1 VRCANERNA
10 IAKLLGKPATI
21 ELDPQETV
29 QELPLTELVA
39 NQFQPRT
46 VFDGDRIEELAVT
59 IEEHGLL
66 QPIVVRKQG
75 TGYEIIAGERRYRA
89 VRSLGWETIPAIVK
103 EMTDETTASLAL
115 IENLQREDLTP
126 IEEAEAYER
135 LLALQD
141 ITQEVL
147 ARKLGRSQST
157 IANKLRL
164 LRLPTDVREALKQRT
179 ITERHA
185 RALLPLK
192 DEALQVTVL
201 AEILEREWNVKETE
215 RRVERLMTP
224 QPPKKKR
231 HKSFARDT
239 RIALNTLRDSV
250 DMIEQTGLTIEKEEV
265 DCEEYV
271 EVRIRIVKARPE

>member
-1 VRCANERNA
+1 MRNA

-66 QPIVVRKQG
+66 QPIVVRKKG

-164 LRLPTDVREALKQRT
+164 LRLPMDVREALKQRT

>member
-1 VRCANERNA
+1 VRNA

-164 LRLPTDVREALKQRT
+164 LRLPNDVREALKQRT

-192 DEALQVTVL
+192 DETLQVTVL

>member
-1 VRCANERNA
+1 MRNA
-10 IAKLLGKPATI
+10 IAKLLGKGGQPATI

-265 DCEEYV
+265 DFEEYV

>member
-1 VRCANERNA
+1 MKNA
-10 IAKLLGKPATI
+10 IAKLLGKGGQTAAL
-21 ELDPQETV
+21 ELDPQDTV
-29 QELPLTELVA
+29 RELKLTELVA

-46 VFDGDRIEELAVT
+46 VFDGERITELATT

-75 TGYEIIAGERRYRA
+75 EGYEIIAGERRFRA
-89 VRSLGWETIPAIVK
+89 VQSLGWDTIPAIIK
-103 EMTDETTASLAL
+103 QMTDETTAALAL
-115 IENLQREDLTP
+115 IENLQREELTP
-126 IEEAEAYER
+126 IEEAEAYAR
-135 LLALQD
+135 LLAMQE

-147 ARKLGRSQST
+147 ARRLGRSQST

-164 LRLPTDVREALKQRT
+164 LRLPDTVREALKQRQ

-192 DEALQVTVL
+192 ETDLQTQVL
-201 AEILEREWNVKETE
+201 SEIIEREWNVKETE
-215 RRVERLMTP
+215 QRVERLLTP
-224 QPPKKKR
+224 KVPKKR

-239 RIALNTLRDSV
+239 RIALNTIRDSV
-250 DMIEQTGLTIEKEEV
+250 DMIERTGLTVEKEEL

-271 EVRIRIVKARPE
+271 EVRIRIVKARP

>member
-1 VRCANERNA
+1 VRNA
-10 IAKLLGKPATI
+10 FAKLLGKGGQPAAI
-21 ELDPQETV
+21 ELDPQDTV

>member
-1 VRCANERNA
+1 VRNA
-10 IAKLLGKPATI
+10 IAKLLGKPAPI

-66 QPIVVRKQG
+66 QPLVVRKQG

-103 EMTDETTASLAL
+103 EMTDGTTASLAV

-164 LRLPTDVREALKQRT
+164 LRLPMDVRDALKQRT

-231 HKSFARDT
+231 HKRFARDI
-239 RIALNTLRDSV
+239 RIALNTLRGSV

>member
-1 VRCANERNA
+1 VRNA

-164 LRLPTDVREALKQRT
+164 LRLPNDVREALKQRT

>member
-1 VRCANERNA
+1 MRNA

-135 LLALQD
+135 LLALQE

>member
-1 VRCANERNA
+1 VRNA
-10 IAKLLGKPATI
+10 IAKLLGKGGQPATI

-59 IEEHGLL
+59 IAEHGLL

>member
-1 VRCANERNA
+1 MRNA
-10 IAKLLGKPATI
+10 IAKLLGKGGQPATI

-66 QPIVVRKQG
+66 QPIIVRKQG

-250 DMIEQTGLTIEKEEV
+250 DMNEQTGLTIEKEEV

>member
-1 VRCANERNA
+1 VRNA
-10 IAKLLGKPATI
+10 IAKLLGKGGQPATI

>member
-1 VRCANERNA
+1 MRNA
-10 IAKLLGKPATI
+10 IAKLLGKGGQPATI

-29 QELPLTELVA
+29 QELLLTELVA

>member
-1 VRCANERNA
+1 VRNA

-29 QELPLTELVA
+29 QELPLTKLVA

>member
-1 VRCANERNA
+1 MRNA
-10 IAKLLGKPATI
+10 IAKLLGKPAPI

-164 LRLPTDVREALKQRT
+164 LRLPMDVREALKQRT

>member
-1 VRCANERNA
+1 MRNA

>member
-1 VRCANERNA
+1 MRNA
-10 IAKLLGKPATI
+10 IAKLLGKGGQPATI

-135 LLALQD
+135 LLALQE

-164 LRLPTDVREALKQRT
+164 LRLPTDVREALKKRT

>member
-1 VRCANERNA
+1 MRNA
-10 IAKLLGKPATI
+10 IAKLLGKGGQPATI

-192 DEALQVTVL
+192 DEALQVTVP

>member
-1 VRCANERNA
+1 MRNA
-10 IAKLLGKPATI
+10 FAKLLGKGGQPATI
-21 ELDPQETV
+21 ELDPQDTV

-135 LLALQD
+135 LLVLQE
-141 ITQEVL
+141 ITQEML

>member
-1 VRCANERNA
+1 MRNA

-135 LLALQD
+135 MLALQD
-141 ITQEVL
+141 IKQEVL

-164 LRLPTDVREALKQRT
+164 LRLPNDVREALKQRT

-239 RIALNTLRDSV
+239 RIALNTLRNSV

>member
-1 VRCANERNA
+1 VRNA
-10 IAKLLGKPATI
+10 IAKLLGKGGQPATI

-59 IEEHGLL
+59 IAEHGLL

-192 DEALQVTVL
+192 EEALQVTVL

>member
-1 VRCANERNA
+1 MRNA
-10 IAKLLGKPATI
+10 FAKLLGKGGQPATI
-21 ELDPQETV
+21 ELDPQDTV

>member
-1 VRCANERNA
+1 MRNA
-10 IAKLLGKPATI
+10 IAKLLGKGGQPATI

-135 LLALQD
+135 LLALQE

-271 EVRIRIVKARPE
+271 EVRIRIVKARLE

>member
-1 VRCANERNA
+1 VRNA
-10 IAKLLGKPATI
+10 IAKLLGKPAPI

-66 QPIVVRKQG
+66 QPLVVRKQG

-103 EMTDETTASLAL
+103 EMTDETTASLAV

-164 LRLPTDVREALKQRT
+164 LRLPMDVRDALKQRT

-231 HKSFARDT
+231 HKSFARDI